1 MLVSRICFNCNKMI
15 ECYKNKFSIDYYV
28 ENIVRNEDF
37 KTSEELEIIAEN
49 SLNEL
54 KKRHLDVYEKYKTY
68 DNVYFISTHDY
79 VKENYKYQLLF
90 YSMNHPA
97 KDIIQFI
104 SEELINILKVQNTIN
119 YLIDELTNPKCI
131 LYRCIQK
138 NVNFNIEDHLPLID
152 NKTNV
157 YEIAELYYNT
167 YEKIEL

>member
-1 MLVSRICFNCNKMI
+1 
-15 ECYKNKFSIDYYV
+15 
-28 ENIVRNEDF
+28 
-37 KTSEELEIIAEN
+37 
-49 SLNEL
+49 
-54 KKRHLDVYEKYKTY
+54 
-68 DNVYFISTHDY
+68 
-79 VKENYKYQLLF
+79 
-90 YSMNHPA
+90 MNHPA